1 MPALRTAA
9 LTVLAPSVVATPM
22 LRQADITLS
31 SWSMR
36 TIAKPGQGQAFSYTW
51 CRSVRVGVLGA

>member
-1 MPALRTAA
+1 MAALRTAA

-22 LRQADITLS
+22 LRQSDIPLS

-36 TIAKPGQGQAFSYTW
+36 TIAKPDQGRAFYYAW
-51 CRSVRVGVLGA
+51 CRSVRVGV